1 MSAPLLASIGTTHP
15 WNIAGVGLDAR
26 VAAEFGV
33 RHAAAIAGVTAQD
46 EGGMR
51 GKCALPAAILQ
62 AQLEALPENVTAFR
76 IGALFDA
83 QNVEVVAQ
91 FLRTQSGIPV
101 VVDPVLGASLGGAFA
116 DAATYDALRA
126 GIFTLP
132 VVLTPNVPEAQRLT
146 GRTITTQ
153 DELLAAAREI
163 LAYGPHAVLL
173 KGGHLP
179 GDPVDVLITAD
190 ELHVLA
196 DTRLEGSMRGSGC
209 VLAAALAC
217 ELAAGK
223 PLLDA
228 VETARAY
235 VRKKIAAQTYFGPIQ
250 VAF

>member
-1 MSAPLLASIGTTHP
+1 MKTPVLVSIGTTHP

-33 RHAAAIAGVTAQD
+33 RHAMVVAGITAQD
-46 EGGMR
+46 EGGMH
-51 GKCALPAAILQ
+51 GKCALPAAVVQ
-62 AQLEALPENVTAFR
+62 AQLQALPPDIAAFR

-83 QNVEVVAQ
+83 QNVAVVAQ
-91 FLRTQSGIPV
+91 FLKTQIGIPV

-132 VVLTPNVPEAQRLT
+132 VVLTPNVPEAERLT

-163 LAYGPHAVLL
+163 LAFGPHAVVL

-179 GDPVDVLITAD
+179 GDPIDVLITAD

-196 DTRLEGSMRGSGC
+196 GTRLDGAMRGSGC

-217 ELAAGK
+217 ELAEGK

-228 VETARAY
+228 VEAARAY
-235 VRKKIAAQTYFGPIQ
+235 VRKKIAAQTYFGPLQ

>member
-1 MSAPLLASIGTTHP
+1 MSAPLLVSIGTTHP

-33 RHAAAIAGVTAQD
+33 RHAAVIAGVTAQD
-46 EGGMR
+46 EAGMH
-51 GKCALPAAILQ
+51 GKCALPSAMVQ
-62 AQLEALPENVTAFR
+62 AQLQALPENIAAFR

-83 QNVEVVAQ
+83 QNVEVVAR
-91 FLRTQSGIPV
+91 FLKTQSGIPV

-126 GIFTLP
+126 GVFTLP

-163 LAYGPHAVLL
+163 LAFGPHAVLV

-179 GDPVDVLITAD
+179 GDPIDVLISAD

-235 VRKKIAAQTYFGPIQ
+235 VRDKIAAQTYFGPIQ